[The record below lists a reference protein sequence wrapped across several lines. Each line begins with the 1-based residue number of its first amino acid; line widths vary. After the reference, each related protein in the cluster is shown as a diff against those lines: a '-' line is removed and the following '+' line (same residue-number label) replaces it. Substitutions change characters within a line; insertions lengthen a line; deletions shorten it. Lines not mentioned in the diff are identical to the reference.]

1 MVVAVVSGGA
11 NGGVSVGGTDAV
23 AARERVRVMRV
34 GVDDRGRIDDAI
46 DGAEKVWLRLC
57 ELRLRSQLSRLPAAA
72 AAAAAS
78 SVVPSGEEA
87 AFWSAGRG
95 GEGCSRGSLSEGA
108 ASRRLTELC
117 GVQRALVVERGRAP
131 MGRWGRLE
139 RRSER

>member
-57 ELRLRSQLSRLPAAA
+57 ELRLRSQLSRLPAA
-72 AAAAAS
+72 S